1 MPVISSGYNK
11 LRRFH
16 LSVESDLHLLWP
28 CITALNDRLKKTT
41 RANLSKPKSIV
52 ARSHAVSRVFFSVP
66 WICFEFWFFIPC
78 LCTLFIFYKNMFYK
92 NIEAEI
98 CEILRLF

>member
-52 ARSHAVSRVFFSVP
+52 ARSHAVSRAFFRLHGFASSFGFSFLVFVHSLYFIR
-66 WICFEFWFFIPC
+66 ICFIR
-78 LCTLFIFYKNMFYK
+78 IS
-92 NIEAEI
+92 
-98 CEILRLF
+98 RLKFAKF